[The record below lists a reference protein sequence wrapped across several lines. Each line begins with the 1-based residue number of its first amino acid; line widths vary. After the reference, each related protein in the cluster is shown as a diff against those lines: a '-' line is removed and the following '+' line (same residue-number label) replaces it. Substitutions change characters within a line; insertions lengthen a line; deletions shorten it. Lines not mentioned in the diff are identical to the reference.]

1 MRLLLAAVGL
11 VLLIACG
18 NAANLL
24 LARAAERSREL
35 GVRAALGA
43 GRGRMVRQL
52 LTESLLI
59 GIGGC
64 AVGVVLA
71 YLFLRLLPRLDPG
84 NIPRLNEASLD
95 VRVMLVA
102 IGASL
107 LTSVSAGLLPAI
119 GASAHAAYG
128 LL

>member
-18 NAANLL
+18 NVANLL
-24 LARAAERSREL
+24 LARASERGREL

-52 LTESLLI
+52 LAESVLVGL
-59 GIGGC
+59 GGC
-64 AVGVVLA
+64 MVGIALA
-71 YLFLRLLPRLDPG
+71 TLFLRLLPRLDPG

-95 VRVMLVA
+95 LRVLLHCYRCFPFDQPSRRPDARHRRVAVRA
-102 IGASL
+102 D
-107 LTSVSAGLLPAI
+107 
-119 GASAHAAYG
+119 
-128 LL
+128 